1 MKKFFTL
8 VFAFSFVLYLSNLT
22 SAQGRGGGQGRGPAV
37 TGTSAGQSQS
47 RAPEVNKGADH
58 GKSADHDTAHA
69 AKETKE
75 SKDTH
80 KDATFENRIEQ
91 NAALK
96 AKVTGMLPA
105 GTDLK
110 TAASGFKNEG
120 QFIAALHVSKN
131 LNIPFADLKAKMT
144 GTSPE
149 SLGGAIHTLKP
160 SISESD
166 AKKEAEKAEKEAKAT
181 EKVKPIS

>member
-1 MKKFFTL
+1 MKKFITL
-8 VFAFSFVLYLSNLT
+8 VCAFSFVLYLSNIT

-37 TGTSAGQSQS
+37 TGSSAGQSQS

-58 GKSADHDTAHA
+58 GKSADHDTTPA
-69 AKETKE
+69 AKETKA
-75 SKDTH
+75 SKDS
-80 KDATFENRIEQ
+80 KDVNFENRIEQ

-96 AKVTGMLPA
+96 TKLTGMLPA

-131 LNIPFADLKAKMT
+131 LIIPFADLKAKMT

-149 SLGGAIHTLKP
+149 SLGAAIHTLKP

>member
-1 MKKFFTL
+1 MKKLITL
-8 VFAFSFVLYLSNLT
+8 VFAFSFILYLSNVT

-37 TGTSAGQSQS
+37 TGSSTGQS

-58 GKSADHDTAHA
+58 GKSADHDTTHA
-69 AKETKE
+69 AKETKD
-75 SKDTH
+75 SKDAH
-80 KDATFENRIEQ
+80 KDANFENRIEQ

-144 GTSPE
+144 GTNPE
-149 SLGGAIHTLKP
+149 SLGAAIHTLKP
-160 SISESD
+160 NIPESD